1 MPTNLNA
8 LLRYKTIDQCLSN
21 SFLEC
26 TIEILISKCNE
37 ALTEQQTSETSIS
50 ERSIRNDIR
59 IMRSDALGFNAP
71 IIVKNGVYSYETPGF
86 SIFSRP
92 VKEVELLEDL
102 QNLLVAEFGNIQNKN
117 LPYLLHGLQQ
127 LTGNKIPRECMPE
140 DYFKLESKVY
150 GAAEIAINRFKS
162 ALESYIWKE
171 TLKSYRRKKKFFSF
185 KKFFWAKNKYE
196 QELPEWRFIFDAI
209 G

>member
-1 MPTNLNA
+1 MYLQFLNMPTNLNA

-92 VKEVELLEDL
+92 VKEVELLEGFCFEYFQIL
-102 QNLLVAEFGNIQNKN
+102 QPINSAN
-117 LPYLLHGLQQ
+117 LP
-127 LTGNKIPRECMPE
+127 
-140 DYFKLESKVY
+140 
-150 GAAEIAINRFKS
+150 
-162 ALESYIWKE
+162 KE
-171 TLKSYRRKKKFFSF
+171 
-185 KKFFWAKNKYE
+185 
-196 QELPEWRFIFDAI
+196 
-209 G
+209 